1 MEYKYVITSEKI
13 REWKKENFGV
23 EFDKILQ
30 SFLALKS
37 DIKNGPGKLSRLKD
51 DFYLT
56 KHVGKHSRPTLVWLR
71 LVKDDICFYVFRAA
85 YRHDEYMTEINVG
98 KLPNYIGTK
107 LLSENEEAEIKSK
120 YEEIVSKR
128 NAKPQV
134 CLSPLTTNEL
144 AFISSL
150 LPINYDLFKDPIYET
165 RQWVDDITSEDD
177 DSDSFDEFSL
187 AAQMIENYI
196 FDNID
201 SENGWGEISIK
212 ERLILIYHKE
222 DSWIL
227 AGAPFSTDIE
237 KINSIKK
244 QGYPADFLRG
254 YPFTFLGTKDEW
266 RRMEKESKS
275 NLVLT
280 EEQVQVVASNEP
292 NYPLFISGR
301 AGSGKSTVLQYLFAE
316 VLLRYLSIHKS
327 TQDNSSLL
335 SPVYLSYSKTLINE
349 AKALSTILFDKNTV
363 YKDALK
369 KEKIDYKSD
378 IQPILEN
385 VFYVFKDL
393 LKSCI
398 NKHNSDLLSYRFSEQ
413 QYISFAVF
421 KRKWMERFS
430 KDRDVLKNCGPS
442 ICWHII
448 RTYIKGWNSE
458 AVTTPEDYKKL
469 GRNYVTVTQD
479 TFKYVYDNVWEKW
492 YKELTEED
500 YWDDQDLVKFCL
512 ENGYADERFS
522 AVYCDEAQ
530 DFTRI
535 EIDFILK
542 ISSFSNRKIDN
553 VDAVR
558 KLPFVFAGDEFQTL
572 NPTGFSWDSLRSYFV
587 DRIFKMT
594 GLGENADKSNL
605 PRPIE
610 FNENFRSTSQIV
622 QLANR
627 IQLLRA
633 SRLGEYS
640 KPQKPHFAID
650 GPSIYCI
657 SPNENQ
663 SIWDAMGDTSKL
675 VNMIVPVAEGESVEE
690 YIKNSPLKDKINFQ
704 AGVPQGLTILTPAQA
719 KGCEYANVILY
730 GFSLDGVNSAFG
742 IDNLLAWFSD
752 NSQKYKSE
760 EDIELKYQICNAYVA
775 ATRATTR
782 LYILDD
788 FNRDSFWAFA
798 FNDSDNKNRSDIM
811 TLQAKMLYSLNNK
824 KAEWSE
830 DNLLGWINEPP
841 TEDFSYFEDM
851 TAKDIREELDRTKK
865 NAEMRE
871 DSDFMRMVACRY
883 KERGKNEEY
892 YDCIAKAFVYEGKN
906 IDAAENFVMAKKYS
920 SAFEYYWKE
929 LGGESSVDKILQ
941 FIVKLKGKVDD
952 VRLVQCCIAKGELN
966 VVNLKNLLADANSY
980 LSKKDN
986 KDGSSWQALIDYV
999 LPKIQSK
1006 PSEVPNIVVCVKLLD
1021 SLTSYGI
1028 EVNTDKFAML
1038 AYHCG
1043 AETEAMKLW
1052 EQQQSEYPKEY
1063 YLIKYKTLPYPNNLE
1078 FAPKIGIS
1086 DWFKDVLSQYR
1097 SNKNKELTELQKQ
1110 ILCMAI
1116 RKDESANEDFKY
1128 FFSFMLQNVSDKD
1141 KLQTLLKEAK
1151 ARGLNEINEETITYL
1166 LFIKKGEIDKLNPT
1180 KRNFVNADTKLFFKA
1195 MEDVCKMQTKDYRS
1209 LINRKLEKEQV
1220 RISDII
1226 MPFKQYANTPLAPL
1240 VFLELGKLLE
1250 RRERKLDTIRYY
1262 EQVKLLSDQKDF
1274 RTVVTCRWI
1283 LSKEILAEKT
1293 GNSQYEEEAKQKRL
1307 ALGIEDVTIPEVPS
1321 LTVANWENL
1330 FLFAVSL
1337 DMRVLSDDVE
1347 ALDLS
1352 QENEH
1357 KITLPPAQNPGTEFS
1372 TKKQVFRYDD
1382 YVLTYFPKKKELKIS
1397 YESEEDDYSI
1407 KITNGEFPENGD
1419 FSLKGNRVYLDD
1431 QKAITP
1437 FVITRTEAALVVEIY
1452 DDDKPTGISVVTL
1465 I

>member
-1 MEYKYVITSEKI
+1 MEYKYIITSEKK
-13 REWKKENFGV
+13 REWEKENFGV

-30 SFLALKS
+30 SFLGLKS
-37 DIKNGPGKLSRLKD
+37 EIINGPGKSSRLKD
-51 DFYLT
+51 NFYLT

-71 LVKDDICFYVFRAA
+71 LVEGDICIYVFRAA

-98 KLPNYIGTK
+98 KLDNYIGTK
-107 LLSENEEAEIKSK
+107 LLSEQEETEIRLACK
-120 YEEIVSKR
+120 EIISKR
-128 NAKPQV
+128 NAKPQMR
-134 CLSPLTTNEL
+134 LSPLTTNEL
-144 AFISSL
+144 AFISSV
-150 LPINYDLFKDPIYET
+150 LPINYELFKDPIYET
-165 RQWVDDITSEDD
+165 RQWVNDITSEDE
-177 DSDSFDEFSL
+177 DSEGFDEFSL
-187 AAQMIENYI
+187 AAQMIEHYI
-196 FDNID
+196 FNNIY
-201 SENGWGEISIK
+201 SENGWGEIPIK
-212 ERLILIYHKE
+212 ERVILIYHKE

-227 AGAPFSTDIE
+227 AGAPFSNDTA
-237 KINSIKK
+237 KINEIKK
-244 QGYPADFLRG
+244 QGCPVDFLRG

-280 EEQVQVVASNEP
+280 EEQVQVVAGNEP

-316 VLLRYLSIHKS
+316 VLLRYLSIHKA
-327 TQDNSSLL
+327 TDDDSSLL
-335 SPVYLSYSKTLINE
+335 SPVYLSYSKTLIND
-349 AKALSTILFDKNTV
+349 AKALSNVLFDKNSV
-363 YKDALK
+363 YTEALK

-378 IQPILEN
+378 IQPILGN
-385 VFYVFKDL
+385 VFFVFKDL

-398 NKHNSDLLSYRFSEQ
+398 NQHNPELLSYRFSEQ

-421 KRKWMERFS
+421 KRMWMDRFS
-430 KDRDVLKNCGPS
+430 KERDVLKNCGPS

-479 TFKYVYDNVWEKW
+479 TFKYVYDNIWEKW
-492 YKELTEED
+492 YKELTEEN

-542 ISSFSNRKIDN
+542 ISSFSNRKIEN
-553 VDAVR
+553 VETVR

-594 GLGENADKSNL
+594 GLGDNADKSNL

-650 GPSIYCI
+650 GPSIYCV
-657 SPNENQ
+657 SPKENQ
-663 SIWDAMGDTSKL
+663 AIWDAMGGTSKL

-690 YIKNSPLKDKINFQ
+690 YIKNSPLKDKINFES
-704 AGVPQGLTILTPAQA
+704 GIPQGLTILTPAQA

-730 GFSLDGVNSAFG
+730 GFNIEGVNSAFS
-742 IDNLLAWFSD
+742 IDNLLSWFSD
-752 NSQKYKSE
+752 DSQKDKGE
-760 EDIELKYQICNAYVA
+760 ENIELKYQICNAYVA

-782 LYILDD
+782 LYILDE
-788 FNRDSFWAFA
+788 FNRNSFWAFA
-798 FNDSDNKNRSDIM
+798 FNDSDNKNRNDIM
-811 TLQAKMLYSLNNK
+811 TLQSEMLDSLNNK
-824 KAEWSE
+824 KAEWND

-841 TEDFSYFEDM
+841 TEDFSYFDDM
-851 TAKDIREELDRTKK
+851 TPKDIREELDHTKQ
-865 NAEMRE
+865 NAETRE

-892 YDCIAKAFVYEGKN
+892 YDCLAKAFVYEGKN
-906 IDAAENFVMAKKYS
+906 IEAAENFVEAKKYQ
-920 SAFEYYWKE
+920 SAFGYYWKE
-929 LGGESSVDKILQ
+929 LGENPSVEKILQ
-941 FIVKLKGKVDD
+941 LILKLKGKVDD
-952 VRLVQCCIAKGELN
+952 VRLKQCCKAKEDLN
-966 VVNLKNLLADANSY
+966 VVDLKNLLADAYSNIG
-980 LSKKDN
+980 KN
-986 KDGSSWQALIDYV
+986 ANVNASSWQALIEYV
-999 LPKIQSK
+999 LPKIQANSIYATEITK
-1006 PSEVPNIVVCVKLLD
+1006 CVKLIVNLQAND
-1021 SLTSYGI
+1021 V
-1028 EVNTDKFAML
+1028 EVNTGKFAML

-1063 YLIKYKTLPYPNNLE
+1063 YLLKYKHLPYPNNLE
-1078 FAPKIGIS
+1078 VVLKTGLT
-1086 DWFKDVLSQYR
+1086 DWSADVLGQYH
-1097 SNKNKELTELQKQ
+1097 SHKSKSLTEHQKE
-1110 ILCMAI
+1110 ILCMAV
-1116 RKDESANEDFKY
+1116 RKDGDANEEFKH
-1128 FFSFMLQNVSDKD
+1128 FLPFMLQNVSEENKM
-1141 KLQTLLKEAK
+1141 QELLKEAS
-1151 ARGLNEINEETITYL
+1151 ARGLTSINEEAIMC
-1166 LFIKKGEIDKLNPT
+1166 LFDVKNGRSNKINIA
-1180 KRNFVNADTKLFFKA
+1180 KRNFVSSNTSLFFKA
-1195 MEDVCKMQTKDYRS
+1195 IEDVCKMQTKDFQS

-1226 MPFKQYANTPLAPL
+1226 MPFKQCANTPLAPL
-1240 VFLELGKLLE
+1240 VFLEFGKFLE
-1250 RRERKLDTIRYY
+1250 NRERKIDAIRYY
-1262 EQVKLLSDQKDF
+1262 EQIRNLSDQKDY
-1274 RTVVTCRWI
+1274 RNEVIRRWI

-1293 GNSQYEEEAKQKRL
+1293 GNSQYAEEAKQKRQTM
-1307 ALGIEDVTIPEVPS
+1307 GIEDVVISETPS
-1321 LTVANWENL
+1321 LTVANWEKL
-1330 FLFAVSL
+1330 FLFALNL
-1337 DMRVLSDDVE
+1337 DMSVLSDEESGLGLKHED
-1347 ALDLS
+1347 
-1352 QENEH
+1352 EH
-1357 KITLPPAQNPGTEFS
+1357 KVILSSVHDSATELS
-1372 TKKQVFRYDD
+1372 TKKQVFHYED

-1397 YESEEDDYSI
+1397 YESDEDDYSV
-1407 KITNGEFPENGD
+1407 KITNGVFPENGD
-1419 FSLKGNRVYLDD
+1419 FSLKGNRVYLDE
-1431 QKAITP
+1431 QNTVTP
-1437 FVITRTEAALVVEIY
+1437 FVITKTENALIVEIY
-1452 DDDKPTGISVVTL
+1452 DGDKPTGMSVVTL